1 MKPIKDYKEV
11 ESLKSLK
18 MEKGLLYETIVT
30 TLNPDGEGNAAP
42 IGVICKSPREIILY
56 LYEGSHTLS
65 NILATG
71 NFTVNITDDP
81 ILFTE
86 ATLGDLE
93 DDYFTPYSDYLILKG
108 ASSFF
113 TATTKKVKSIK
124 KRDRYGESE
133 LFIITAAVK
142 RIWKG
147 KSFKEP
153 LNRSIYA
160 IIESL
165 INYTRI
171 NRAENKEDI
180 INRILEMKRV
190 VDKVGGP
197 REKMAMKRIIDSV
210 KIKLDQQSDVLQ
222 H

>member
-1 MKPIKDYKEV
+1 MKDIGDYKEV
-11 ESLKSLK
+11 ETLKSLK

-30 TLNPDGEGNAAP
+30 TLNVEGKGNAAP
-42 IGVICKSPREIILY
+42 IGVTCKSPREVILY

-81 ILFTE
+81 TLFTE
-86 ATLGDLE
+86 ATLGDLG
-93 DDYFTPYSDYLILKG
+93 DDYFIPYSEYLILKG

-113 TATTKKVKSIK
+113 TATTKKVRSIK
-124 KRDRYGESE
+124 RRDQYGESK
-133 LFIITAAVK
+133 LFIITADVK
-142 RIWKG
+142 RICKG
-147 KSFKEP
+147 KNFKEP

-171 NRAENKEDI
+171 DQAKNKEDI
-180 INRILEMKRV
+180 IDRILEMKRV

-197 REKMAMKRIIDSV
+197 REKMAMKRIIDSLR
-210 KIKLDQQSDVLQ
+210 IKLDQQTDALQ

>member
-1 MKPIKDYKEV
+1 MEDIGDYKEV
-11 ESLKSLK
+11 ENLKSLK

-30 TLNPDGEGNAAP
+30 TLNVEGVGNAAP
-42 IGVICKSPREIILY
+42 IGVICKGPREVILY

-65 NILATG
+65 NILATS

-86 ATLGDLE
+86 ATLGDLGDE
-93 DDYFTPYSDYLILKG
+93 YFIPYSEYLILRG

-113 TATTKKVKSIK
+113 TATTKRVKGV
-124 KRDRYGESE
+124 KRKDRYGESK
-133 LFIITAAVK
+133 LFIITADVK
-142 RIWKG
+142 RIFKG
-147 KSFKEP
+147 KNFKEP

-171 NRAENKEDI
+171 NRVENKEDI
-180 INRILEMKRV
+180 IDRILEMKRV
-190 VDKVGGP
+190 VDRVGGS
-197 REKMAMKRIIDSV
+197 REKLAMRRIIDS
-210 KIKLDQQSDVLQ
+210 LR
-222 H
+222 